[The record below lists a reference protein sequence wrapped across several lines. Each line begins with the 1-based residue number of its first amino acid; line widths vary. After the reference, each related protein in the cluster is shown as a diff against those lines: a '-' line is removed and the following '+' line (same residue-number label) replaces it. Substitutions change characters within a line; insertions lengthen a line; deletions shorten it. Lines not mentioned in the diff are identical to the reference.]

1 MAQDFGGRIGT
12 DWRDSQAWWPPEPAA
27 RASAPNVILL
37 VLDDVGYA
45 QLGCYGSDI
54 ETPVIDSLAAS
65 GVRLAN
71 FHTTSLCSPTR
82 ACLLTGRN
90 HHRSGMGR
98 VADLAIGYPGYWGK
112 PPRENGY
119 LSEILRSAGY
129 ATYAIGKW
137 HLSPED
143 ETNMAASRAT
153 WPLARGFDRWYGFHG
168 GETHQFVPALYH
180 DNHSVRPPRSLEE
193 GYHLTEDLA
202 DRAIEFLGDLRA
214 VDAARPFLLY
224 FATGACHSPHQ
235 PPRRW
240 LDHYRGRF
248 DIGWDA
254 WREQIFARQLATGLL
269 PASTT
274 LSARPPWVPAW
285 DSLGA
290 RDRAVAARF
299 MECFAGFL
307 SHTDEQVGRVL
318 DFVRERG
325 ELDNTIVCVVS
336 DNGASAEGGADG
348 SINDVRML
356 NIDPAQPAEMFA
368 RLEEIGG
375 PLTHNNYPWGWTMAG
390 NTPFRRWKREVHE
403 GGVADPCVISW
414 PLGTVE
420 ASTIEPGA
428 IEPGAIE
435 PGAIRRQFAH
445 AIDLL
450 PTLAELAGVA
460 LPTEI
465 DGTAQTELDGSS
477 LAYLLPAAGAAAAER
492 HVTQYFE
499 MFGSRAIYHQGWKAV
514 AFHPI
519 GPLYDDQD
527 PNAPF
532 DADVWELYHV
542 AEDLSE
548 SRDLAGEQPE
558 LLTELIE
565 LWWAE
570 ARRNQVL
577 PLDNRVLWALVHPKP
592 DRRLPRDEYEYF
604 QGGAQVPESVAVNVR
619 NRSHEL
625 VVDVTIPDPAD
636 SIMAAADPAA
646 PGAAAADPT
655 TAPGRS
661 PTDGVLLALGSA
673 LGGWSLHI
681 LAGHIRYV
689 HNLYGKELHVIESAE
704 TVTPGDHRIEYAF
717 AKDAGP
723 GGTGVLRYD
732 GREVGRGVIPRFTP
746 SGFNGVG
753 AGLTCG
759 YEWGPAVG
767 GGYTAPF
774 PFSGTI
780 RRAVVRT
787 TGPAVRD
794 PLAELEAI
802 LAEQ

>member
-1 MAQDFGGRIGT
+1 MAQNFGGQIGT
-12 DWRDSQAWWPPEPAA
+12 DWRDSQPWWPPEPHAP
-27 RASAPNVILL
+27 SGAPNVIMV

-54 ETPVIDSLAAS
+54 ETPVIDGLAAT

-98 VADLAIGYPGYWGK
+98 VADLSIGYPGYWGK

-119 LSEILRSAGY
+119 LSEILRASGY

-180 DNHSVRPPRSLEE
+180 DNHSVRPPGSIEE

-214 VDAARPFLLY
+214 VDTARPFFLY

-254 WREQIFARQLATGLL
+254 WREQIFERQLAMGLL
-269 PASTT
+269 PGSTE
-274 LSARPPWVPAW
+274 LSARPDWVPSW
-285 DSLGA
+285 DSLGTQ
-290 RDRAVAARF
+290 DRVVAARF

-325 ELDNTIVCVVS
+325 ELDNTIVCIVS
-336 DNGASAEGGADG
+336 DNGASAEGGATG

-368 RLEEIGG
+368 RLSEIGG

-403 GGVADPCVISW
+403 GGVADPCIISW
-414 PLGTVE
+414 PLSDTE
-420 ASTIEPGA
+420 AGP
-428 IEPGAIE
+428 
-435 PGAIRRQFAH
+435 IRHQFAH
-445 AIDLL
+445 AVDLL
-450 PTLAELAGVA
+450 PTLVELTGVS
-460 LPTEI
+460 LPAEI
-465 DGTAQTELDGSS
+465 DGTAQTELDGTS
-477 LAYLLPAAGAAAAER
+477 LAYLLPTAGAAAPER
-492 HVTQYFE
+492 HETQYFE

-514 AFHPI
+514 TFHPV

-527 PNAPF
+527 PNASF
-532 DADVWELYHV
+532 DTDAWEHYHV
-542 AEDLSE
+542 AADLSE
-548 SRDLAGEQPE
+548 SRDLAQEQPE
-558 LLTELIE
+558 LLAELID
-565 LWWAE
+565 LWWEE

-577 PLDNRVLWALVHPKP
+577 PLDNRVLWALVNPKP
-592 DRRLPRDEYEYF
+592 DQRRPRDEYEYF

-625 VVDVTIPDPAD
+625 VVDVTIPQQ
-636 SIMAAADPAA
+636 
-646 PGAAAADPT
+646 GA
-655 TAPGRS
+655 S
-661 PTDGVLLALGSA
+661 DGVLLALGSA

-681 LAGHIRYV
+681 LSGRIRYV

-704 TVTPGDHRIEYAF
+704 IITPGDHRIKYAF
-717 AKDAGP
+717 TKDSGL
-723 GGTGVLRYD
+723 GGAGVLRCD
-732 GREVGRGVIPRFTP
+732 SREVGRGLIPRFTP

-780 RRAVVRT
+780 RHAVVRT